1 MEGIRKIDLAEVV
14 GMECSPF
21 STRVE
26 DGHLRVKSALKN
38 YLICSSGAVWEDLVL
53 HLLSVLGVQVRM
65 HDFMSVF
72 VLDKGIKVSLPRV
85 LDPEECSPMPEGRE
99 EMRKKHRH
107 DHSFF
112 NSYL

>member
-1 MEGIRKIDLAEVV
+1 
-14 GMECSPF
+14 
-21 STRVE
+21 
-26 DGHLRVKSALKN
+26 
-38 YLICSSGAVWEDLVL
+38 
-53 HLLSVLGVQVRM
+53 M